1 MWPMLDD
8 ADKVKH
14 TKIWQTN
21 IKQNQLPYLQKLIFD
36 QFLVSTSR
44 EACKLHCNSQI
55 SIDSFLNKLYT

>member
-21 IKQNQLPYLQKLIFD
+21 IKQNQLSYLQKHIFD
-36 QFLVSTSR
+36 QFQMSTSR